1 MPLAGCIIGIGE
13 RIIVIALL
21 TSPIEARRLPPL
33 PIGEISPMFSLSP
46 SLALAHSQSLQP
58 QCYSLAWS
66 GAIAKVVR
74 ECNSWFTVGLI

>member
-13 RIIVIALL
+13 RIIVIDLL

-33 PIGEISPMFSLSP
+33 PIGEISPMFSLSLLL
-46 SLALAHSQSLQP
+46 SLSPTRKVCNRSVT
-58 QCYSLAWS
+58 AWS